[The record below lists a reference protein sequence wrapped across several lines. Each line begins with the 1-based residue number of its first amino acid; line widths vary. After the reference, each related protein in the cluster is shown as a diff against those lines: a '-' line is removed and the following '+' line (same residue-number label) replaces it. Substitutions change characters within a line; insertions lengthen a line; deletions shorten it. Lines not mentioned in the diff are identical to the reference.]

1 MSIRKRARSVST
13 VAAIS
18 AAVLAVSAG
27 TASAKP
33 GVPYVRY
40 GASGL
45 TAYCVQTAINHASVN
60 RRTSA
65 DIILPDGKFGP
76 ATLGA
81 LQQLQR
87 DFNLDPDGV
96 VGPDT
101 GTVLWQQIDEE
112 IRQNYN
118 WDTGFGAYAS
128 YCYYVLPT
136 HS

>member
-1 MSIRKRARSVST
+1 MSIRKRARSIST
-13 VAAIS
+13 VAAVS
-18 AAVLAVSAG
+18 AAVLAVTAG

-33 GVPYVRY
+33 GVSYVRY

-45 TAYCVQTAINHASVN
+45 SAYCVQAAINHAHIE

-65 DIILPDGKFGP
+65 DIISQDGEFGP

-81 LQQLQR
+81 LQQLQH
-87 DFNLDPDGV
+87 DFSLDPDGV

-101 GTVLWQQIDEE
+101 GTVLWQQINEE
-112 IRQNYN
+112 IQQSYDWN
-118 WDTGFGAYAS
+118 TGFGAYAS
-128 YCYYVLPT
+128 YCYHVLPT

>member
-13 VAAIS
+13 VAAVS
-18 AAVLAVSAG
+18 AAVLAVTAG

-45 TAYCVQTAINHASVN
+45 AAYCVQEAIDDAHLN

-65 DIILPDGKFGP
+65 ELISSDGKFGP
-76 ATLGA
+76 ATLAA

-87 DFNLDPDGV
+87 DFNLEPDGV

-101 GTVLWQQIDEE
+101 GTVLWQQLDES
-112 IRQNYN
+112 IRQSYN